1 MGIGSVGQAA
11 GIMRGG
17 ADETEGVVVCCW
29 VSVGVRCGLFVRLRG
44 FDLFFRH
51 VET

>member
-17 ADETEGVVVCCW
+17 ADETEGVVCCW
-29 VSVGVRCGLFVRLRG
+29 VSVDVRCGLFVRLRG
-44 FDLFFRH
+44 LF
-51 VET
+51 